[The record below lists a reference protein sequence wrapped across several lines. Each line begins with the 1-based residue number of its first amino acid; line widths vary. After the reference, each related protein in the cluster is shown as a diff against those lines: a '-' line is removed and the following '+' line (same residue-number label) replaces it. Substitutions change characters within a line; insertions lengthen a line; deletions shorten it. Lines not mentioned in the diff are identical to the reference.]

1 MMSSPGE
8 PGWGS
13 GIADTAGRL
22 LREWDIDSLPA
33 CLMRNNLD
41 YYYLSVWPG
50 LSALDLAAGI
60 SLPDRPIR
68 TEYAYI
74 HIPFCSG
81 LCSFCSYF
89 LAVSHNTDSDPRVSR
104 YLDDLIA
111 QASIHQRNTE
121 LDLSY
126 VYLGG
131 GTPSLLHP
139 DHMER
144 LLGSFS
150 RLGILSPQL
159 IGTIEFHPEIF
170 ADGAR
175 MNALLDI
182 VEAHG
187 IKRVSLGFQTDDAD
201 VLRTT
206 NRRHDAAFLG
216 EAMNRL
222 RARELT
228 VNIDLMYGLPRQS
241 MGSWLRSLEQVLAAH
256 PDSIS
261 TYFTFIDFGTRLWRE
276 AQRDPAMLLPHSQIQ
291 LQHLV
296 AQIALEQAGYAELPS
311 DFYSKPAGD
320 PAGYVQETLP
330 SGANMV
336 ALGAGA
342 YGYYP
347 GVQYFNYFDFQ
358 LYSEMVR
365 GGRNP
370 IWRAIVLTPEEELC
384 RDIMF
389 SLKNAPAL
397 DVRLFEARHGV
408 SPLDSHADT
417 LSRLT
422 DLDLVLVSGDEIRL
436 TAKGRLVVE
445 EIACMFAPPL
455 RGGSAAGSWRDAAL
469 LRKHNFAPTYVV
481 SRQPGGESRGS

>member
-1 MMSSPGE
+1 MGAPGKQA
-8 PGWGS
+8 WRS
-13 GIADTAGRL
+13 AIADTAGRL
-22 LREWDIDSLPA
+22 LREWDIESLPA
-33 CLMRNNLD
+33 YLLRNNLD

-89 LAVSHNTDSDPRVSR
+89 LAVSRDTDSDPRVSR

-139 DHMER
+139 GHMER
-144 LLGSFS
+144 LLGGFS
-150 RLGILSPQL
+150 RLGILSPRL

-170 ADGAR
+170 ADSVR
-175 MNALLDI
+175 MNALLDV

-187 IKRVSLGFQTDDAD
+187 IKRVSLGFQTDDTD

-216 EAMNRL
+216 EAINRL
-222 RARELT
+222 RSRELA
-228 VNIDLMYGLPRQS
+228 VNIDLMYGLPGQS
-241 MGSWLRSLEQVLAAH
+241 LESWLCSLELVLAAS

-261 TYFTFIDFGTRLWRE
+261 TYFTFIDPGTRLWRE
-276 AQRDPAMLLPHSQIQ
+276 VQRDPAILLSHAQIQ
-291 LQHLV
+291 LQHLA
-296 AQIALEQAGYAELPS
+296 AQIALEKAGYTELPS

-320 PAGYVQETLP
+320 PASYAQQTLP
-330 SGANMV
+330 SDANMV

-358 LYSEMVR
+358 HYSEMVWA
-365 GGRNP
+365 GRSP
-370 IWRAIVLTPEEELC
+370 IWRAAVLTPEEELC

-397 DVRLFEARHGV
+397 NVRLFEARHDV
-408 SPLDSHADT
+408 SPLDSHGHT
-417 LSRLT
+417 LSQLT
-422 DLDLVLVSGDEIRL
+422 DLDLVHVSADEIRL
-436 TAKGRLVVE
+436 TSKGRLVVE
-445 EIACMFAPPL
+445 EIACMFAPL
-455 RGGSAAGSWRDAAL
+455 HRSGSAAGSRRDAAL
-469 LRKHNFAPTYVV
+469 LRKHNFAPTHPA
-481 SRQPGGESRGS
+481 SGQLGGGSRGS